1 MTELNVTRRGVVN
14 TRRIA
19 SIHARWALL
28 RLLFAAALLLPLSA
42 HFGQQVIEIFLPAYT
57 LIFEWVADDFQLLRL
72 AVDHEG
78 ADLVLRATV
87 MWKHIMFLGPHVIY
101 PDPRGTANAST
112 LVAHA
117 LQGPLTAILVAI
129 AWPTSQPALHSSLLS
144 WRECALRTLFMLPL
158 LGLLIMLDMPLVLAG
173 ELWHFTLDALAPD
186 TFCALVS
193 WKFFMQGGGRYA
205 LAMALAGL
213 AVFLGRGASERLQL
227 RESSNRTGAER
238 LA

>member
-1 MTELNVTRRGVVN
+1 MPKADVTRRGVAH

-19 SIHARWALL
+19 SIQARWALL
-28 RLLFAAALLLPLSA
+28 RLIFTAAVLLPLSV
-42 HFGQQVIEIFLPAYT
+42 HFGQQVIDIFLPAFT
-57 LIFEWVADDFQLLRL
+57 LMFGWAADDFQLLRL

-112 LVAHA
+112 LLAHA
-117 LQGPLTAILVAI
+117 LQGPLTAILAAI
-129 AWPTSQPALHSSLLS
+129 AWPTSQPVLHGSMVR
-144 WRECALRTLFMLPL
+144 WRERVLRTLFMLPL
-158 LGLLIMLDMPLVLAG
+158 LGLLIMIDLPLVLAG

-227 RESSNRTGAER
+227 REASNRTGG
-238 LA
+238 